1 VVVAPSLVLTGTDA
15 HHFAPVAGQIYR
27 FAPVRVKPDDL
38 RRLHG
43 IDERI
48 ATANLAELVRFYHL
62 LLTQLNSPAV

>member
-1 VVVAPSLVLTGTDA
+1 VAE
-15 HHFAPVAGQIYR
+15 QIYR